1 MSYQGD
7 CVSSTALS
15 LVASDPTF
23 VTQHAGAVA
32 NGSDSD
38 SSYPW
43 PSYFVERPDGTHT
56 ALIEVDQLPELIRI
70 RGLPPKLSAAE
81 TAGMTSVGVKK
92 GGQKK
97 YIIDIA
103 GTSGK
108 FHFGDL
114 SKHNAHENASVT
126 TPNSKASVSQNHVW
140 KQLDRPFG

>member
-7 CVSSTALS
+7 CVSSSTLS
-15 LVASDPTF
+15 LVASDS
-23 VTQHAGAVA
+23 GAMV

-38 SSYPW
+38 SSNPW

-70 RGLPPKLSAAE
+70 RGLPPKLSAAD

-103 GTSGK
+103 GTPGE
-108 FHFGDL
+108 FHFGEL
-114 SKHNAHENASVT
+114 SKYNAHENASVT
-126 TPNSKASVSQNHVW
+126 TSNSKASVRQNHFW
-140 KQLDRPFG
+140 KQLHRPFG